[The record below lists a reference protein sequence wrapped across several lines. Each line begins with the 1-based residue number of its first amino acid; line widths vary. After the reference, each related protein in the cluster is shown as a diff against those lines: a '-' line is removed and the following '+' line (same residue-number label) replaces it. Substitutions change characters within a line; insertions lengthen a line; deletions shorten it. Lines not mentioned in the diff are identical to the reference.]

1 MAMSESVRRIAELQ
15 RELAGNLASRQFY
28 QLGELLRREGRGAEA
43 AEALRSGLA
52 HHPRYVA
59 AWVALGRA
67 CVDAGQA
74 TEAVHSLEQA
84 IALDPQNPVA
94 WRLLGEAHLA
104 LGERPAALEAM
115 KHSLELVPGDAV
127 LQSAVDAI
135 SAELASPPTP
145 EEPHAAGPPDASL
158 IEPDEVFAQA
168 EEVEWGVSAAG
179 EAPAPPPAET
189 APEPAFEME
198 TEAPAPPPA
207 ETAPEPAFEME
218 TEAPEPPAAFPT
230 PPAPEPAFEME
241 LQAPEPFAA
250 LPAPKAPPRE
260 PAAFEAPPMAGQ
272 ESAEDLFGGPPPVQ
286 APPEPPAAPLPAPE
300 VPAAAPAEAAPA
312 LQPTGDAELFTAPE
326 TEEAP
331 VLLKKVLQASAPWA
345 AATQAP
351 AQPPASLTLARLYV
365 QQQALDEAVR
375 VLERLLEREPGNVE
389 ARDLLALVRDMLE
402 PMPAAPPKL
411 SSRERKIAALQRW
424 LASLTLG
431 QERATR

>member
-1 MAMSESVRRIAELQ
+1 MSESARRIAELQ

-84 IALDPQNPVA
+84 LALDPQNPVA

-145 EEPHAAGPPDASL
+145 EGPQAAGPPDVSL
-158 IEPDEVFAQA
+158 IEPAEVFAQA
-168 EEVEWGVSAAG
+168 EEVELAVPAAEEAPEPSFELDT
-179 EAPAPPPAET
+179 EAPAPPPEA

-198 TEAPAPPPA
+198 TEAPA
-207 ETAPEPAFEME
+207 
-218 TEAPEPPAAFPT
+218 PPAAFPT

-241 LQAPEPFAA
+241 LQAPEPPAA
-250 LPAPKAPPRE
+250 AFQAAVPQAPP
-260 PAAFEAPPMAGQ
+260 PVGQ
-272 ESAEDLFGGPPPVQ
+272 ETADDLFGGPPPVQ

-300 VPAAAPAEAAPA
+300 VPAAAPARETPA

-345 AATQAP
+345 AATQTP

>member
-1 MAMSESVRRIAELQ
+1 MAMSESARRIAELQ

-145 EEPHAAGPPDASL
+145 EGPQAAGPPAAAL

-168 EEVEWGVSAAG
+168 EEVELAVPAAE
-179 EAPAPPPAET
+179 EAPAPPPAQ
-189 APEPAFEME
+189 
-198 TEAPAPPPA
+198 
-207 ETAPEPAFEME
+207 TAPEPAFEME

-241 LQAPEPFAA
+241 LQASEPPAA
-250 LPAPKAPPRE
+250 PPAPKAPPRE
-260 PAAFEAPPMAGQ
+260 PAALEAPPMAGQ
-272 ESAEDLFGGPPPVQ
+272 ETADDLFGGPPPVQ
-286 APPEPPAAPLPAPE
+286 APPEPPAAPLPAPK

-345 AATQAP
+345 AATEAP

-365 QQQALDEAVR
+365 QQQALDEAAR